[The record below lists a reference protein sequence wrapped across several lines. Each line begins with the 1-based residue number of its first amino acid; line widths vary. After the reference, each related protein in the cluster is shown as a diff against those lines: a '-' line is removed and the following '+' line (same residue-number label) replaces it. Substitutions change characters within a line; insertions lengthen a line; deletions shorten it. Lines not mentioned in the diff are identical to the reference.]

1 MERISVG
8 EWMQRYGRPA
18 ERPMPQNIVGLPPV
32 DAVIPHDDSRGSF
45 YELVTRPGYVA
56 LPSGTRSSN
65 PENRRNTPLL
75 TRKAQQAS
83 GNRGLADPPGVLAAT
98 SEGVWVPDETRE
110 ALKEMPIAQRESV
123 IRELIASNENASP
136 YSPSVG
142 NDRYVQ
148 GKTRVPGRPEK
159 GIEPLL
165 SGSQSSVVLTDPAMR
180 SGRLRPAEELQPSY
194 SPLPGG
200 ELAGTTQKGVVTAD
214 EVVFWPRA
222 GSLPVDIGPILADYG
237 YKSNI
242 RTGMPFPERSID
254 PNQADETG
262 FSSLDP
268 TQIGGSKGQSNIN
281 PYGVVEMPAIDARG
295 RWFDQ
300 KGRPL
305 ITRVDP
311 TQVVEVRTANPD
323 ATFTADQTDEITLG
337 RRVNELQDE
346 YRTPVMSASRL
357 NELRQQ
363 GRAVVSPG
371 EGSLKGYVARYD
383 LEDRP
388 IIRSGDRSFIAP
400 AADYQLQEG
409 ERVVG
414 VKKGVPV
421 YRTEPVYS
429 ATTEEGVPL
438 QGKRTV
444 PAGRSSAQEMSEP
457 IYRIGSPMSNDMD
470 AIRAELQPL
479 ISGSGTK
486 GAAVRVGL
494 GDLALAL
501 QRGTA
506 SFADQPGMSPQ
517 LGLPIPG
524 IGGQTYVQ
532 RGNMAPALIAPRLR
546 PDGTPIPGAFL
557 VENQNLGRRP
567 VGPAPFLVAPEGST
581 QDQINTVGG
590 IRRKGESIGPGKPF
604 KFLLSDLGKGAF
616 MANPDIASGYA
627 KIAEML
633 ENGQLS
639 LQQLKEEGAI
649 RPGTREE
656 VLLAQAVRERR
667 PGTRVDLFAEEPIAP
682 EDLEMA
688 RAMGAKPGL
697 DREDI
702 GGVMDQSAGSIAGDE
717 RVGAWGDFGDGSG
730 GERRGFSVQSMPIEG
745 QSQIEP
751 FVQYAQALTKD
762 RKQAEYLAEVAIKGT
777 KPRAQGAALDPSDVL
792 ANIQFMAGQPVYSG
806 RSVEGRAPARMIASM
821 PAGATPSEAPAA
833 FPANPSMRSAEMEA
847 TMEQPVIP
855 GVPTDPA
862 DLSRGYTPDPID
874 EVEAYMKKQ
883 AGKPS
888 YRYIEPNAW
897 RTARQLSLLRG
908 R

>member
-75 TRKAQQAS
+75 ARKAQQAS
-83 GNRGLADPPGVLAAT
+83 GN
-98 SEGVWVPDETRE
+98 
-110 ALKEMPIAQRESV
+110 Q
-123 IRELIASNENASP
+123 ELASP
-136 YSPSVG
+136 SILKTVIEGTWAPGDPSTG
-142 NDRYVQ
+142 SASTAETYVP
-148 GKTRVPGRPEK
+148 GATRVVGRPEK

-165 SGSQSSVVLTDPAMR
+165 SGSQPSVVLTDPAMR
-180 SGRLRPAEELQPSY
+180 PGRLRPAEELQPSY

-346 YRTPVMSASRL
+346 YRTPVMSSSRL
-357 NELRQQ
+357 NELRRQ

-438 QGKRTV
+438 QGKRTM
-444 PAGRSSAQEMSEP
+444 PAGRSGAQEVSEP

-506 SFADQPGMSPQ
+506 SFADQPGMSSQ

-581 QDQINTVGG
+581 QDQMNTVGG
-590 IRRKGESIGPGKPF
+590 IRRKGERIGPGMPF

-656 VLLAQAVRERR
+656 VLLAQAIRERR

-688 RAMGAKPGL
+688 RAMGARPGL

-717 RVGAWGDFGDGSG
+717 QVGAWGDFGDGSG

-762 RKQAEYLAEVAIKGT
+762 RKQAEYLAEVAIRGT
-777 KPRAQGAALDPSDVL
+777 KPRAQGAALDPGDVL

-806 RSVEGRAPARMIASM
+806 KSVVGRAPAVLMGNSLLGEPI
-821 PAGATPSEAPAA
+821 PSDAPAA
-833 FPANPSMRSAEMEA
+833 FPANPSMRSAEVA
-847 TMEQPVIP
+847 ANVEQPVIP

-888 YRYIEPNAW
+888 YRYIEPGSW
-897 RTARQLSLLRG
+897 RAARQLSLLRG